1 MKKKGF
7 TQHQFA
13 PFLGIPRDVWKFR
26 KIIPKCANRKATGAG
41 FTLIEILVAGT
52 LIALLAS
59 IGIVSY
65 TSVTKRSRD
74 SKRKSDVEQL
84 RTALEMYRADYS
96 SYPPVNTVG
105 YDTVDNLKP
114 YLVDAPYNY
123 VPAIPRDPSVG
134 YRYSYKATNASGG
147 SYFGYCVSAYVE
159 SEDPS
164 DTCTS
169 APATD
174 TGEVPIHNYGVKNP

>member
-1 MKKKGF
+1 MKK
-7 TQHQFA
+7 
-13 PFLGIPRDVWKFR
+13 R
-26 KIIPKCANRKATGAG
+26 G
-41 FTLIEILVAGT
+41 FTLIEILVAAT

-65 TSVTKRSRD
+65 ASVTKRSRD

-96 SYPPVNTVG
+96 AYPPVNTGG
-105 YDTVDNLKP
+105 YDTAENLKT

-123 VPAIPRDPSVG
+123 VPAIPHDPKTG
-134 YRYSYKATNASGG
+134 YRYSYKATNLSGG
-147 SYFGYCVSAYVE
+147 SYFGYCVSAYLE

-164 DTCTS
+164 DTCS
-169 APATD
+169 ASPATD
-174 TGEVPIHNYGVKNP
+174 ASQDPLHNYGVKNP